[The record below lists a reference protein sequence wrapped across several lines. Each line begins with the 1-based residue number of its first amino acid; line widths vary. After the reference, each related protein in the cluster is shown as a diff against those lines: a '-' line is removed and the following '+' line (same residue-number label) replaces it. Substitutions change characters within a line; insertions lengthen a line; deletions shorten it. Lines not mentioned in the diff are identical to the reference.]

1 MAVGLVMAVS
11 VLAAIA
17 CATEEAAAPAAPQQ
31 PAAAAAPVGASAAAA
46 APMAGAPAP
55 QAPAAA
61 LPAAS
66 AQRGAAPAKPTGQ
79 SAAAAATAS
88 KPVSVAKAVVGT
100 CWVVGEVSTDCPPRS
115 PHLWTSPPEIPGENW
130 CYWCYDGPAPTKW
143 YESPMSYQLVK
154 AGKLDALEARVPA
167 VADRIIVQGPSNIG
181 EYGGSYHN
189 INSFYVGEWIHG
201 QCAWRDANGV
211 DWHPLVCKSYD
222 LSEDGKTYIMKL
234 RPGLRFSDG
243 TDVTMESVRFA
254 WEDFIMNK
262 ELNKTLS
269 VEYRDPVTDND
280 VKFSIVDDWTFNL
293 TFDTPVYNL
302 FELRSDKSSWC
313 AKGST
318 PFFCPDYLKQ
328 FHPKHADAASLQ
340 SAIEA
345 ANLED
350 WSQLVGQKTNG
361 ISNPDM
367 PCLSLTCTKVKED
380 NYMQSERNHYYNV
393 FDPEGN
399 QLPYF
404 DTFETTAGLERSVAL
419 FRAMNGEEDGR
430 TSYFRLDEVPLYN
443 ANMEKGDYSIYH
455 WPSTGGQDAGI
466 LISQY
471 YTANAELGKLL
482 RTKKFRHAISAAIDR
497 EVINDVAFLGIGTIQ
512 TWVPHPSTPYYP
524 GPETGQLHIA
534 YDPDYAD
541 ELLDELGLDERDSEG
556 WRLQEDGE
564 RLKLWFTIGGRGADL
579 IVAELVEPM
588 WEEVGIQTE
597 IRTSDNARKDINN
610 GDGIMAIGIDL
621 SAYQANPWTVGWT
634 RLVPMGSG
642 IETFHPIG
650 LYHETSGQSGM
661 SPGVDTSYL
670 PLAPADTW
678 PIDPSGN
685 VKKMVEAWQSGK
697 AYPQYHPERISRG
710 KLIFEINAEEQYIIP
725 TVAFTGTSRGIF
737 LNRNNMLNQPRTHVR
752 DHNGFGAF
760 TYYFID
766 GKDNY
771 HHSDNRSGLAS
782 YSFLGGS
789 N

>member
-1 MAVGLVMAVS
+1 MWSKLTTLKVLLASTVAASCLVALVACS
-11 VLAAIA
+11 SSEEAAPA
-17 CATEEAAAPAAPQQ
+17 APAAAPATAPAAAPAA
-31 PAAAAAPVGASAAAA
+31 AAAAPAA
-46 APMAGAPAP
+46 APSRAP
-55 QAPAAA
+55 QEKASAPVAQTAAA
-61 LPAAS
+61 VT
-66 AQRGAAPAKPTGQ
+66 AAPASK
-79 SAAAAATAS
+79 AAPGTCY
-88 KPVSVAKAVVGT
+88 VVGD
-100 CWVVGEVSTDCPPRS
+100 VSTDCPPRS

-130 CYWCYDGPAPTKW
+130 CYWCYNGPAPTKW

-154 AGKLDALEARVPA
+154 AGKLDSLEDRVPA
-167 VADRIIVQGPSNIG
+167 IADRNIVQGPSNIG

-222 LSEDGKTYIMKL
+222 LSDDGKTYNMKL

-243 TDVTMESVRFA
+243 TAVDMESVRFA

-280 VKFSIVDDWTFNL
+280 VKFKIVDDWTFTL

-318 PFFCPDYLKQ
+318 PFFCPSYLKQ

-340 SAIEA
+340 KAIED

-367 PCLSLTCTKVKED
+367 PCLSLTCTKIKED
-380 NYMQSERNHYYNV
+380 NYMQSERNHYYNQ

-430 TSYFRLDEVPLYN
+430 TSYFQLNEVPLYN

-455 WPSTGGQDAGI
+455 WPSTGGQDAGL

-471 YTANAELGKLL
+471 YNSDPELGKLL
-482 RTKKFRHAISAAIDR
+482 RTKKFRHALSHAIDR

-524 GPETGQLHIA
+524 GPEVGQLHIS
-534 YDPDYAD
+534 YDPDAAD
-541 ELLDELGLDERDSEG
+541 TMLDALGLDTRDSEG
-556 WRLQEDGE
+556 WRLMENGE
-564 RLKLWFTIGGRGADL
+564 RLKLWFTIGGTSEDL
-579 IVAELVEPM
+579 IIAELVEPM

-610 GDGIMAIGIDL
+610 GNGIIGISIDL
-621 SAYQANPWTVGWT
+621 SAYQANPWTVNWT

-650 LYHETSGQSGM
+650 LYHETAGQSGM
-661 SPGVDTSYL
+661 APGVDTSYL

-678 PIDPSGN
+678 AIDTSGN
-685 VKKMVEAWQSGK
+685 VKKMVEMWQSGK

-710 KLIFEINAEEQYIIP
+710 KSIFEINAEEMYIIP
-725 TVAFTGTSRGIF
+725 TVAFTGTRRGVF

-760 TYYFID
+760 TYYFIG

-771 HHSDNRSGLAS
+771 HHPDNRSGLPS

-789 N
+789 